1 MNKKVTYINNME
13 DKDYSKIVGYSQ
25 IGGALGIIYGVYTKS
40 GFLKGVGFY
49 LLGSFVA
56 GLISSGIT
64 SVKK

>member
-1 MNKKVTYINNME
+1 ME
-13 DKDYSKIVGYSQ
+13 NQDYSKIVGYSQ

-40 GFLKGVGFY
+40 GFFKGVGFY